1 MAQRRQFYNQ
11 EGFVYNPADDIRR
24 NLAIGAQGLDN
35 AFKKS
40 DEQAEWDFKQVKD
53 THDNLEVIAAS
64 FNEYH
69 SDLLNKE
76 LQGVEQGVSAAILK
90 NGKLDYAQMG
100 EVNRAVTR
108 LKTMQNNSQNAVK
121 SYKNA
126 VEMMQTNI
134 GNMRD
139 PVGTQLKMK
148 ALLEAPETLSSPRD
162 LGKQINELYQEGVD
176 WQGLVN
182 KRINSTLDGKKKTS
196 KSFTY
201 TDDES
206 GDLVTVEALIIEGVT
221 EWDDVQKKV
230 VEVKTTN
237 DFGIETGALTGLKS
251 IIMEGDEALG
261 YEKYVVGSSK
271 AKGNT
276 VEGEIGNTINQYI
289 SSTSKVTSRLTPAQQ
304 RLQALNL
311 QDAENKVKMSDFQVE
326 TQKDVYDLNTRKVE
340 SGITTEEQNSK
351 NQTRQLDISQQNAN
365 TNSRTQ
371 QANALEKGLVIGS
384 DGNYMVDPN
393 NPVTEGGVRVN
404 DNGSL
409 SFAEGK
415 NYIDFSSGLK
425 KTRNIL
431 NFKKVDGKYIGTDDQ
446 NVEHVI
452 PDGVFRG
459 IANSAPKE
467 DRKALMA
474 LKNTVEAKPPADTE
488 VEETGDSN
496 KKPNPMRP

>member
-24 NLAIGAQGLDN
+24 NLAIGAQGLDK

-289 SSTSKVTSRLTPAQQ
+289 SSTSKVTSRVTPAQQ
-304 RLQALNL
+304 ADIRNKSIKLAADASKAVTQ
-311 QDAENKVKMSDFQVE
+311 AENEPERFKLAQENLRSLINSREEGTAISRDRLKLSQDQ
-326 TQKDVYDLNTRKVE
+326 Y
-340 SGITTEEQNSK
+340 GIDEAKFNILLTENGLTK
-351 NQTRQLDISQQNAN
+351 NAN
-365 TNSRTQ
+365 
-371 QANALEKGLVIGS
+371 
-384 DGNYMVDPN
+384 GNYDYTETNDINLAKKLKTAAAGGGNNYTGGTPVKEDP
-393 NPVTEGGVRVN
+393 
-404 DNGSL
+404 
-409 SFAEGK
+409 
-415 NYIDFSSGLK
+415 
-425 KTRNIL
+425 
-431 NFKKVDGKYIGTDDQ
+431 KVDE
-446 NVEHVI
+446 VV
-452 PDGVFRG
+452 
-459 IANSAPKE
+459 
-467 DRKALMA
+467 
-474 LKNTVEAKPPADTE
+474 KP
-488 VEETGDSN
+488 GDSN
-496 KKPNPMRP
+496 KKKNPYQ